1 MSALKLSTAQAALV
15 ALITAAQANA
25 VAFPDLAG
33 VPLAVEAFNSDAADA
48 TINAALDTGGPGL
61 CIYSVSPWSARLEKS
76 ITGTDR
82 FQVSLT
88 VFVLE
93 NPTQNGDALTG
104 GLGRDPLKVIEAL
117 WQAVCNKP
125 SKGGQDF
132 HVSDPLDPVPEGSG
146 MRIWATSFE
155 LPVTFK
161 P

>member
-1 MSALKLSTAQAALV
+1 MSALKLSTAQAAIV

-25 VAFPDLAG
+25 VVFPDLVG
-33 VPLAVEAFNSDAADA
+33 VPLAVEAFNSETADA
-48 TINAALDTGGPGL
+48 VINAALDSGGPGI
-61 CIYSVSPWSARLEKS
+61 CIYSVSPWSARIDKS

-93 NPTQNGDALTG
+93 NPTQNTNTADG
-104 GLGRDPLKVIEAL
+104 GLNRDPLKVIEAL

-155 LPVTFK
+155 IPVTFK